1 MDVFC
6 VMTRMEL
13 FLRLYLN
20 IRALFL
26 EEKRDKE
33 ESSNGGYR
41 RGIFKYKKGELSAR
55 LIIAESMLL
64 SFDNHLDSWI
74 ASAIH
79 HQPYLE

>member
-20 IRALFL
+20 IRELFL
-26 EEKRDKE
+26 EEKRDK
-33 ESSNGGYR
+33 GGSYR